1 VEAEVQ
7 RSAAQR
13 NVAQRSEENNS
24 LLETWYVYY
33 PKGVEDCSSGI

>member
-13 NVAQRSEENNS
+13 NAAQRSEEKNS
-24 LLETWYVYY
+24 LLEIWYVYIQR
-33 PKGVEDCSSGI
+33 V